1 MKKILLCITF
11 FIFLLSANFNLV
23 FAHVL
28 QTDGTIGAVMHID
41 PNDDPIAGEQASFFF
56 EFKDTT
62 NKFTPENC
70 DCKATISEHGH
81 SIYAQPLFQAI
92 PTPSL
97 YSASM
102 FYTLPQPD
110 VYQIIL
116 TGTPL
121 SKNAFQPFHLT
132 YTVRAEQPNTSQTT
146 QTNNFFTQHIGHF
159 IVGILLLLTVIG
171 VAIYNYKDHK
181 SIFPKPQK

>member
-1 MKKILLCITF
+1 MKKKFVF
-11 FIFLLSANFNLV
+11 FILGLIFFV
-23 FAHVL
+23 FTKHVYAHIL

-41 PNDDPIAGEQASFFF
+41 PNDDPIAGKQASFFF

-62 NKFTPENC
+62 NKFDPKNC
-70 DCKATISEHGH
+70 DCKMTIVEHNH
-81 SIYAQPLFQAI
+81 TIYAQPLFANTSSSTI
-92 PTPSL
+92 F
-97 YSASM
+97 SASG

-121 SKNAFQPFHLT
+121 SNNAFQSFKLT
-132 YTVRAEQPNTSQTT
+132 YVVRAEPPDNTSPTPPT
-146 QTNNFFTQHIGHF
+146 SNFFTTHIGHF
-159 IVGILLLLTVIG
+159 IAGILLFLVVLG

-181 SIFPKPQK
+181 SIFPKP